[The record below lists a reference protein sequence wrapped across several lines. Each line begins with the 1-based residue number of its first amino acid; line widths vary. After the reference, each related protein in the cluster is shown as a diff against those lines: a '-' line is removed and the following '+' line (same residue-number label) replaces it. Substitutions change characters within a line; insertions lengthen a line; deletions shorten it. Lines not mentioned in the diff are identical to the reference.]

1 MIFFFYIETMC
12 CHYVDSKGLELIL
25 RNLFVFFVSLC
36 NALNFTAHNGGS
48 LLHYAQKFAV

>member
-1 MIFFFYIETMC
+1 MC